1 MPPKAHT
8 SVEGFLADLQPP
20 LKAVLEDVR
29 GLILGLSGAPPDGTL
44 PVITEGIQ
52 WNCVSFRVDEWFAT
66 LNVHPAKTPYVL
78 LVLHRGAKVGGA
90 APVVADP
97 AGLLEW
103 RGPAR
108 AVVRIASASDL
119 DAKRAP
125 LRAIVAAWVAG
136 GSD

>member
-8 SVEGFLADLQPP
+8 TVEGFLADLQPP

-29 GLILGLSGAPPDGTL
+29 GLILGLSPSDGTL

-52 WNCVSFRVDEWFAT
+52 WNCVSFRVDDWFAT

-78 LVLHRGAKVGGA
+78 LVLHRGAKAGA
-90 APVVADP
+90 AAPTVTDP

-119 DAKRAP
+119 EAKREP
-125 LRAIVAAWVAG
+125 LRAIVAEWVTSG
-136 GSD
+136 